1 MVAHSALAFAL
12 ALLASFAAAA
22 ERTARATVI
31 ISVSVAPRTWR
42 ADDGALCSNL
52 PADRFGVVDG
62 RGNRNMPHDP
72 AGRCGAGAAS
82 RIDPVRADPGKI
94 LLIIPD

>member
-1 MVAHSALAFAL
+1 MVAHSAFAFVL
-12 ALLASFAAAA
+12 ALLASFSAAS

-52 PADRFGVVDG
+52 PADSFGVVDA
-62 RGNRNMPHDP
+62 RGARNVPHDP
-72 AGRCGAGAAS
+72 AGRCGADAAS

-94 LLIIPD
+94 LLIVPD